1 MFSRSEVRTAL
12 VSLHGD
18 DKIKAL
24 KQNKGD
30 YELKV
35 VFSNE
40 AKSEMIWWTE
50 NIMSSFNDVHSD
62 HSKPDFVLFTDASLT
77 GWGCS
82 CENRSNRWSLGLY
95 IAQSN
100 INVLELKAAL
110 LALQSFVREK
120 VNIHVRLMMD
130 NTTAVACVSKMGT
143 SHSVQYNVTK
153 EIWQFCI
160 KHNIWLPAAYIPGK
174 TNIEADEEF
183 RRENQDTEWI

>member
-1 MFSRSEVRTAL
+1 MFSRSEVWTAL

-50 NIMSSFNDVHSD
+50 NIMSSFSDVHSD
-62 HSKPDFVLFTDASLT
+62 HNEPDFVLFTDASLT

-82 CENRSNRWSLGLY
+82 CETGQIGGQWDYTLH
-95 IAQSN
+95 
-100 INVLELKAAL
+100 KA
-110 LALQSFVREK
+110 
-120 VNIHVRLMMD
+120 
-130 NTTAVACVSKMGT
+130 T
-143 SHSVQYNVTK
+143 
-153 EIWQFCI
+153 
-160 KHNIWLPAAYIPGK
+160 
-174 TNIEADEEF
+174 
-183 RRENQDTEWI
+183 